1 MSAYRVG
8 PIHRMLRTRRD
19 ALHGKTREE
28 PVGQGRGDGPELPP
42 RGHDQLHFKH
52 RPPRPGPEAWGRAFR
67 ARSTVYEEGIVRLW
81 VRRTNRVLGRAPVD
95 GYRRVALSACGE
107 AAGPGSSWSA
117 VQRARAATHASWA
130 RRCQAG
136 LILYWKLNR
145 RPPLRG
151 QEDFRDQSAHRTPIV
166 CSRTPANRPR
176 HHGWTL
182 RGDDRRQAIGSSRG
196 SRLDRVLPLPAATA
210 GVSPNSSSLSI

>member
-1 MSAYRVG
+1 MVR
-8 PIHRMLRTRRD
+8 
-19 ALHGKTREE
+19 E

-95 GYRRVALSACGE
+95 GYRRVVLSACGE

-145 RPPLRG
+145 LPPSGRGRIEGPSWSIRGRPDASQQKWQPCQGTRRAGRSAPTSSTSLRH
-151 QEDFRDQSAHRTPIV
+151 F
-166 CSRTPANRPR
+166 
-176 HHGWTL
+176 
-182 RGDDRRQAIGSSRG
+182 
-196 SRLDRVLPLPAATA
+196 
-210 GVSPNSSSLSI
+210 